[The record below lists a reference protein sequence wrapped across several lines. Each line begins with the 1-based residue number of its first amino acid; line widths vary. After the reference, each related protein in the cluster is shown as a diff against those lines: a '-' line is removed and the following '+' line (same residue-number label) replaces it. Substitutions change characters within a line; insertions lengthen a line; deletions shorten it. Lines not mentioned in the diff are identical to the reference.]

1 MFFQTS
7 LRQNKPIKIWCL
19 KKKKDSCAKN
29 HLYNTISILAMITT
43 SKKKTNPEVVEI
55 RVRISSIRVSLLL
68 VSFTRINLFFSFVI
82 SSSVCNHFLAGVFL
96 LQPTLG
102 AFQSFTEYRKGDLE
116 WIARSMF
123 ELMEILWTLVQACWK
138 RVKKI
143 NQVNKEEK
151 NKADFWN
158 ILPKA
163 DCRHSLLRAIDSP
176 TSRRFRLAWYSEF

>member
-1 MFFQTS
+1 M
-7 LRQNKPIKIWCL
+7 
-19 KKKKDSCAKN
+19 DSCAKN
-29 HLYNTISILAMITT
+29 YLYNTISILEMITT

-82 SSSVCNHFLAGVFL
+82 SSSVCNHFSAGVFL
-96 LQPTLG
+96 LQSTLR
-102 AFQSFTEYRKGDLE
+102 AFQSSTEYRKGDVE

-123 ELMEILWTLVQACWK
+123 KLMEIFWTLVQACWK

-158 ILPKA
+158 ILPKV
-163 DCRHSLLRAIDSP
+163 DCRHSLLRAIGSP